1 MNIKKTMNIK
11 KKMNI
16 KKNEYQKK
24 KKNEYKKIYISKQ
37 KKNGQ
42 SYMQSELDIAQR
54 QMQSKP
60 DMVRARCG

>member
-1 MNIKKTMNIK
+1 MNIKKT
-11 KKMNI
+11 MNI

-42 SYMQSELDIAQR
+42 SYM
-54 QMQSKP
+54 
-60 DMVRARCG
+60 